1 MAADQTT
8 RDNRERDEFSYEYQ
22 AKVCGLDSFSR
33 SIWPRN
39 LRAVVLKRVES
50 NIPTLCRPCSDA
62 NTGKSLTCRPCEC
75 LSHAV
80 TQSFLFFF
88 SASLTNTYTAPSIIR
103 LQCSVLIMLRH
114 LLVSVLFYEFSR
126 LHRGQRILLSLSTPL
141 SLGFFFRFSFTLS
154 CFFVCLPLSVLFF
167 SSFKVLFVFSLLVFY
182 KWDTTTM
189 LVFYPRRKV

>member
-1 MAADQTT
+1 MAADQTARDT
-8 RDNRERDEFSYEYQ
+8 REKDEFSYEYQ

-39 LRAVVLKRVES
+39 LRAVVFKRVES

-80 TQSFLFFF
+80 AQSFLFF
-88 SASLTNTYTAPSIIR
+88 SASLTNAYTAPSIIR
-103 LQCSVLIMLRH
+103 LQCPVLIMLRH

-126 LHRGQRILLSLSTPL
+126 LHRGQRILLSLSTL
-141 SLGFFFRFSFTLS
+141 FSFGFFFRFSFTLS
-154 CFFVCLPLSVLFF
+154 CFFVCLLLSVLFV
-167 SSFKVLFVFSLLVFY
+167 SSFKILFVSSLLVFY
-182 KWDTTTM
+182 K
-189 LVFYPRRKV
+189 